1 MLQNGF
7 ADQVSRR
14 MSDLT
19 PAERRVAEHLLAAG
33 PEGAL
38 RSAAEIAEQLG
49 TSDATVVRTAKALG
63 YGGLADLRRAIAVQ
77 DTIPPLEQRLRR
89 TLDETPTDELLTA
102 CVTHH
107 LADVD
112 MLTRLVPPAV
122 FQQAVDFLSESAR
135 VVWRG
140 VGPSSHLAR
149 YGQLMCRRIGHPSVA
164 MVETGASFAD
174 ELLALR
180 SDDVAVVMAYGKLQS
195 HVSVLLD
202 HADTLGC
209 PVVLITD
216 DLARTLGTRVAS
228 LLQCG
233 RGASGLFSSHA
244 GTVLLIEAL
253 VLAIAKSREARAES
267 TLVTLNELRAS
278 LAAPRVDAN

>member
-1 MLQNGF
+1 MLQTGF

-14 MSDLT
+14 MAALT
-19 PAERRVAEHLLAAG
+19 PAERRVAEHLLATG
-33 PEGAL
+33 PHGAL
-38 RSAAEIAEQLG
+38 GSAAEIAERLG

-63 YGGLADLRRAIAVQ
+63 YSGLADLRRAIAVQ
-77 DTIPPLEQRLRR
+77 DASPPLEQRLRL
-89 TLDETPTDELLTA
+89 TLEETPPDELLTA
-102 CVTHH
+102 CITHH
-107 LADVD
+107 RADVD
-112 MLTRLVPPAV
+112 MLARLVPPPV
-122 FQQAVDFLSESAR
+122 FQQAVDVLSGSAR

-140 VGPSSHLAR
+140 VGPSAHLAR
-149 YGQLMCRRIGHPSVA
+149 YGQLLCRRIGHPSLA

-174 ELLALR
+174 ELLALG
-180 SDDVAVVMAYGKLQS
+180 SDDVVVVMAYGRLQS

-202 HADTLGC
+202 HADTMGC

-216 DLARTLGTRVAS
+216 SLARTLGGRVAS

-253 VLAIAKSREARAES
+253 VLAVAKGHEARAES

-278 LAAPRVDAN
+278 LAAPRVDAS